1 MLGQFRAWRNE
12 RRKRL
17 EMLRGNKEY
26 LFNNFLDAESLHE
39 LFKKIPDD
47 REVVLWSLEGIKI
60 VVKPA
65 KTDRDNTRT
74 IHWDRDYD

>member
-1 MLGQFRAWRNE
+1 MMIKEFKQWRNE

-17 EMLRGNKEY
+17 AMLKGNREY
-26 LFNNFLDAESLHE
+26 LYNAFLDADSLSL

-47 REVVLWSLEGIKI
+47 REVVLWALDGTKI

-65 KTDRDNTRT
+65 KRDDNNRS
-74 IHWDRDYD
+74 INWDRDY